1 MKPQKCFTNP
11 LAKPILDD
19 KMPTIQPTNK
29 PIMTL
34 RTHRADA
41 LLLLVAGI
49 WGTTFVAQRA
59 GMDHIGP
66 YAFNAARFSLGAL
79 LLLPLAAMRPRIAPF
94 FHALKAG
101 AALGVILFGAASF
114 QQMGIV
120 YTTAGKTGFITG
132 LYVIIVPF
140 LGYFAGLHIARRVW
154 TGALLATAGL
164 YLLSI
169 RETWAFAP
177 GDFLVFVGAFLW
189 AAHILAIGRVAAK
202 HDVFHL
208 AAIQFAIC
216 GLCSLIAMPFVE
228 TVALADFRRAAFP
241 IAYSGLF
248 SIGLGFTLQ
257 IRAQRH
263 APETHAAI
271 ILSLESVFAALAGW
285 LVLSESLTLHELIGC
300 VLMFAGMIIA
310 QLFSQK

>member
-1 MKPQKCFTNP
+1 
-11 LAKPILDD
+11 
-19 KMPTIQPTNK
+19 
-29 PIMTL
+29 MTR
-34 RTHRADA
+34 RTYRADA
-41 LLLLVAGI
+41 LLLLIAGI

-59 GMDHIGP
+59 GMDHLGP
-66 YAFNAARFSLGAL
+66 YAFNAARFLLGAIL
-79 LLLPLAAMRPRIAPF
+79 LVPFACKRIAAVC
-94 FHALKAG
+94 HALKAG
-101 AALGVILFGAASF
+101 VSLGVILFGAASL

-120 YTTAGKTGFITG
+120 YTTAAKTGFITG

-140 LGYFAGLHIARRVW
+140 IGYFTGLHIARRVW
-154 TGALLATAGL
+154 TAALFATAGL

-189 AAHILAIGRVAAK
+189 AAHILVIGRVAAK
-202 HDVFHL
+202 HDVSHL
-208 AAIQFAIC
+208 AAIQFATC

-228 TVALADFRRAAFP
+228 TVALADFQRAAFP

-271 ILSLESVFAALAGW
+271 ILSLESVFAALSGW
-285 LVLSESLTLHELIGC
+285 LVLNESLTQRELIGC

-310 QLFSQK
+310 QLSPSKQRFSS